1 MPVVLPDNLE
11 EGDKYLVIAGKMQR
25 ENIEG
30 MKRSIIM
37 FVKGDFT
44 VDEATI
50 FCLATFDE
58 TTTHPPHF
66 ADYFSSV
73 VDVRTLG
80 FSDAGGGL
88 PENIKH
94 IDDLYSTLDC
104 CSSYDWHLLWHVAQS
119 SFGMLHMT
127 GFACARK

>member
-1 MPVVLPDNLE
+1 MLSRTLALAIYVVSCIPRTYAVAIYVLSSYAPA
-11 EGDKYLVIAGKMQR
+11 I
-25 ENIEG
+25 
-30 MKRSIIM
+30 
-37 FVKGDFT
+37 
-44 VDEATI
+44 
-50 FCLATFDE
+50 CLATFDE

-66 ADYFSSV
+66 AEYFSAF

-94 IDDLYSTLDC
+94 IVDLYSTLDC

-119 SFGMLHMT
+119 SFGMLRMT